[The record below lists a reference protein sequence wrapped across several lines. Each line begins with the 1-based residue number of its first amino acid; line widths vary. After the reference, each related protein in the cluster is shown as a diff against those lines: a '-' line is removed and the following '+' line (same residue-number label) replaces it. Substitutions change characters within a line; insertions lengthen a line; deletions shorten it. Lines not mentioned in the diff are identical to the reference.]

1 MSHQNTFKK
10 FTFIEKWCNLM
21 TLSFAAAAVMRY
33 KSSKWHFIQN
43 IFKARCVLVMKLLST
58 VMECLRL
65 LT

>member
-1 MSHQNTFKK
+1 
-10 FTFIEKWCNLM
+10 M